1 MADTTAAG
9 VTTRPRRNRLQRY
22 LYRVIFEADTPAGK
36 GFDIL
41 LILAIVASVVAVML
55 DSVPRVQRAIGGS
68 LSVAEWVFT
77 VVFSIEYLLRLY
89 ASPRRFRYA
98 RSFFG
103 VIDLLALAPT
113 YLSVL
118 LPGGQYLLV
127 VRVLRVLRV
136 FRVLKLAKYVAE
148 GELIV
153 AALKAS
159 GRKIAVF
166 LFAVLSIVVVV
177 GSVIYLIEGDESGFV
192 SIPLAVYWAIVT
204 LTTVGYGD
212 ISPQTPL
219 GQTLAAL
226 IMILGY
232 GLIAVPT
239 GLVSM
244 EVSLA
249 LSRHQKRL
257 CPACGTSESDPDAR
271 FCRRCAADLSGTKN
285 GA

>member
-1 MADTTAAG
+1 MARTTTG
-9 VTTRPRRNRLQRY
+9 RTRDGLRERI
-22 LYRVIFEADTPAGK
+22 YRIMFEADTSTGR

-55 DSVPRVQRAIGGS
+55 DSMATVREAAGGV
-68 LSVAEWVFT
+68 LSAAEWAFT
-77 VVFSIEYLLRLY
+77 ILFTIEYLLRLY
-89 ASPRRFRYA
+89 AVPRRIRYA

-113 YLSVL
+113 YLSIL
-118 LPGGQYLLV
+118 LPGGHFLLV

-148 GELIV
+148 AELIV

-177 GSVIYLIEGDESGFV
+177 GSLIYLIEGDASGFT
-192 SIPLAVYWAIVT
+192 SIPRSVYWAIVT

-212 ISPQTPL
+212 ISPRTPL
-219 GQTLAAL
+219 GQTLAAA

-244 EVSLA
+244 EISLA
-249 LSRHQKRL
+249 LSRHQKRV
-257 CPACGTSESDPDAR
+257 CPECGTAESDPDAR
-271 FCRRCAADLSGTKN
+271 FCRRCSAGLV
-285 GA
+285 

>member
-1 MADTTAAG
+1 MAEMTAG
-9 VTTRPRRNRLQRY
+9 RRRSRLQERI
-22 LYRVIFEADTPAGK
+22 YRVIFEADTPAGK

-41 LILAIVASVVAVML
+41 LILAIVGSVVAVML
-55 DSVPRVQRAIGGS
+55 DSVPRVRRAVGNE
-68 LSVAEWVFT
+68 LSAAEWAFT
-77 VVFSIEYLLRLY
+77 ILFSVEYALRLY
-89 ASPRRFRYA
+89 AAPRRFRYA

-113 YLSVL
+113 YLSIL
-118 LPGGQYLLV
+118 LPGGHYLLV

-136 FRVLKLAKYVAE
+136 FRVLKLVKYVAE

-192 SIPLAVYWAIVT
+192 SIPISVYWAIVT

-226 IMILGY
+226 IMIMGY

-244 EVSLA
+244 EISLA
-249 LSRHQKRL
+249 LSRNQKRL
-257 CPACGTSESDPDAR
+257 CPACGTAESDPDAK
-271 FCRRCAADLSGTKN
+271 FCRRCSASLA
-285 GA
+285 

>member
-1 MADTTAAG
+1 MAEMT
-9 VTTRPRRNRLQRY
+9 VERPRSRLQQHI
-22 LYRVIFEADTPAGK
+22 YRVIFEGDTPAGK
-36 GFDIL
+36 GFDIV

-55 DSVPRVQRAIGGS
+55 DSVARVRDAFGGW
-68 LSVAEWVFT
+68 LFAAEWVFT
-77 VVFSIEYLLRLY
+77 ILFSIEYVLRLY
-89 ASPRRFRYA
+89 AAPRRVHYA

-113 YLSVL
+113 YLSIL
-118 LPGGQYLLV
+118 LPGGHFLLV

-148 GELIV
+148 AELIV
-153 AALKAS
+153 HALKAS

-177 GSVIYLIEGDESGFV
+177 GSLIYLIEGDASGFT
-192 SIPLAVYWAIVT
+192 SIPRSVYWAIVT

-212 ISPQTPL
+212 ISPRTPL
-219 GQTLAAL
+219 GQTMAAA

-244 EVSLA
+244 EISLA
-249 LSRHQKRL
+249 LTRHQKRQ
-257 CPACGTSESDPDAR
+257 CPECGISESDPDAR
-271 FCRRCAADLSGTKN
+271 FCRRCAAGLI
-285 GA
+285 

>member
-1 MADTTAAG
+1 
-9 VTTRPRRNRLQRY
+9 
-22 LYRVIFEADTPAGK
+22 
-36 GFDIL
+36 
-41 LILAIVASVVAVML
+41 ML
-55 DSVPRVQRAIGGS
+55 DSVPRIRAAAGGL
-68 LSVAEWVFT
+68 LSTAEWAFT
-77 VVFSIEYLLRLY
+77 ILFTAEYVLRLY
-89 ASPRRFRYA
+89 SAPRRLRYA

-118 LPGGQYLLV
+118 LPGGHYLLV

-148 GELIV
+148 AELIV

-166 LFAVLSIVVVV
+166 LFAVLSIVIVV
-177 GSVIYLIEGDESGFV
+177 GSLIYLIEGEDSGFT
-192 SIPLAVYWAIVT
+192 SIPQSMYWAIVT

-212 ISPQTPL
+212 LSPATPL
-219 GQTLAAL
+219 GQALAAA

-249 LSRHQKRL
+249 LSRHQKRH
-257 CPACGTSESDPDAR
+257 CPECGTSESDPDAR
-271 FCRRCAADLSGTKN
+271 YCRRCSAGLV
-285 GA
+285 

>member
-1 MADTTAAG
+1 MAEMTVERPRSRLQARIYRIIFESDTAAG
-9 VTTRPRRNRLQRY
+9 R
-22 LYRVIFEADTPAGK
+22 

-41 LILAIVASVVAVML
+41 LILAIVGSVVAVML
-55 DSVPRVQRAIGGS
+55 DSVSRVRAAAGDL
-68 LSVAEWVFT
+68 LSAAEWAFT
-77 VVFSIEYLLRLY
+77 ILFSVEYVLRLY
-89 ASPRRFRYA
+89 SSPRRLRYV

-103 VIDLLALAPT
+103 IIDLLALAPT
-113 YLSVL
+113 YLSIL
-118 LPGGQYLLV
+118 LPGGHYLLV

-148 GELIV
+148 AELIV
-153 AALKAS
+153 HALKAS

-177 GSVIYLIEGDESGFV
+177 GSLIYLIEGDASGFT
-192 SIPLAVYWAIVT
+192 SIPRSVYWAIVT

-212 ISPQTPL
+212 ISPRTPL
-219 GQTLAAL
+219 GQTMAAA

-244 EVSLA
+244 EISLA
-249 LSRHQKRL
+249 LTRHQKRQ
-257 CPACGTSESDPDAR
+257 CPECGISESDPDAR
-271 FCRRCAADLSGTKN
+271 FCRRCSAGLV
-285 GA
+285 

>member
-1 MADTTAAG
+1 MVEMTVERPRSRLQARIYRIIFESDTAAG
-9 VTTRPRRNRLQRY
+9 R
-22 LYRVIFEADTPAGK
+22 

-41 LILAIVASVVAVML
+41 LILAIVGSVVAVML
-55 DSVPRVQRAIGGS
+55 DSVSRVRAAAGDL
-68 LSVAEWVFT
+68 LSAAEWAFT
-77 VVFSIEYLLRLY
+77 ILFSVEYVLRLY
-89 ASPRRFRYA
+89 SSPRRLRYV

-103 VIDLLALAPT
+103 IIDLLALAPT
-113 YLSVL
+113 YLSIL
-118 LPGGQYLLV
+118 LPGGHYLLV

-148 GELIV
+148 ADLIV

-166 LFAVLSIVVVV
+166 LFAVLSIVIVV
-177 GSVIYLIEGDESGFV
+177 GSMIYLIEGDQGGFT
-192 SIPLAVYWAIVT
+192 SIPQSVYWAIVT

-212 ISPQTPL
+212 LSPVTPL
-219 GQTLAAL
+219 GQSLAAAV
-226 IMILGY
+226 MILGY

-244 EVSLA
+244 EISLA

-257 CPACGTSESDPDAR
+257 CPECGTSESDPDAR
-271 FCRRCAADLSGTKN
+271 FCRRCSAGLV
-285 GA
+285 

>member
-1 MADTTAAG
+1 MARTTTG
-9 VTTRPRRNRLQRY
+9 RTRDGLRERI
-22 LYRVIFEADTPAGK
+22 YRIMFEADTSTGR

-55 DSVPRVQRAIGGS
+55 DSMATVREAAGGV
-68 LSVAEWVFT
+68 LSAAEWAFT
-77 VVFSIEYLLRLY
+77 ILFTIEYLLRLY
-89 ASPRRFRYA
+89 AAPRRIRYA

-113 YLSVL
+113 YLSIL
-118 LPGGQYLLV
+118 LPGGHFLLV

-136 FRVLKLAKYVAE
+136 FRVFKLAKYVAE
-148 GELIV
+148 AELIV

-177 GSVIYLIEGDESGFV
+177 GSLIYLIEGDASGFT
-192 SIPLAVYWAIVT
+192 SIPRSVYWAIVT

-212 ISPQTPL
+212 ISPRTPL
-219 GQTLAAL
+219 GQTLAAA

-244 EVSLA
+244 EISLA
-249 LSRHQKRL
+249 LSRHQKRV
-257 CPACGTSESDPDAR
+257 CPECGTAESDPDAK
-271 FCRRCAADLSGTKN
+271 FCRRCSAGLV
-285 GA
+285 

>member
-1 MADTTAAG
+1 MTAERARSRTQERIYRIIFESDTAAG
-9 VTTRPRRNRLQRY
+9 R
-22 LYRVIFEADTPAGK
+22 

-41 LILAIVASVVAVML
+41 LILAIVGSVVAVML
-55 DSVPRVQRAIGGS
+55 DSVPRIRAAAGRA
-68 LSVAEWVFT
+68 LSAAEWVFT
-77 VVFSIEYLLRLY
+77 ILFTVEYVLRLY
-89 ASPRRFRYA
+89 STPRRLRYA

-113 YLSVL
+113 YLSIL
-118 LPGGQYLLV
+118 LPGGQFLLV

-136 FRVLKLAKYVAE
+136 FRVLKLVKYVAE
-148 GELIV
+148 AEMIV

-166 LFAVLSIVVVV
+166 LFAVLSIVIVV
-177 GSVIYLIEGDESGFV
+177 GSLIYLIEGEASGFT
-192 SIPLAVYWAIVT
+192 SIPQSVYWAIVT

-212 ISPQTPL
+212 LSPMTPL
-219 GQTLAAL
+219 GQALAAA

-244 EVSLA
+244 EISLA
-249 LSRHQKRL
+249 LSRHQKRT
-257 CPACGTSESDPDAR
+257 CPECGTSESDPDAR
-271 FCRRCAADLSGTKN
+271 FCRRCSAGLV
-285 GA
+285 

>member
-1 MADTTAAG
+1 MAQTT
-9 VTTRPRRNRLQRY
+9 VTRPRGRLQERI
-22 LYRVIFEADTPAGK
+22 YRIIFEADTPAGK
-36 GFDIL
+36 SFDLL

-55 DSVPRVQRAIGGS
+55 DSVLRVRAAVGG
-68 LSVAEWVFT
+68 LLATAEWAFTILFT
-77 VVFSIEYLLRLY
+77 VEYVLRLY
-89 ASPRRFRYA
+89 SAPRRLRYA

-113 YLSVL
+113 YLSIL
-118 LPGGQYLLV
+118 LPGGHYLLV

-148 GELIV
+148 AELIV
-153 AALKAS
+153 DALKAS

-177 GSVIYLIEGDESGFV
+177 GSLIYLIEGDASGFT
-192 SIPLAVYWAIVT
+192 SIPRSVYWAIVT

-212 ISPQTPL
+212 ISPRTPL
-219 GQTLAAL
+219 GQTMAAA

-244 EVSLA
+244 EISLA
-249 LSRHQKRL
+249 LSRHQKRI
-257 CPACGTSESDPDAR
+257 CPECGTAESDPDAR
-271 FCRRCAADLSGTKN
+271 FCRRCAADLS
-285 GA
+285 

>member
-1 MADTTAAG
+1 MARTTTG
-9 VTTRPRRNRLQRY
+9 RTRDGLRERI
-22 LYRVIFEADTPAGK
+22 YRIMFEADTSTGR

-55 DSVPRVQRAIGGS
+55 DSMATVREAAGGV
-68 LSVAEWVFT
+68 LSAAEWVFT
-77 VVFSIEYLLRLY
+77 ILFTIEYLLRLY
-89 ASPRRFRYA
+89 AAPRRIRYA

-113 YLSVL
+113 YLSIL
-118 LPGGQYLLV
+118 LPGGHFLLV

-148 GELIV
+148 AELIV

-177 GSVIYLIEGDESGFV
+177 GSLIYLVEGDASGFT
-192 SIPLAVYWAIVT
+192 SIPRSVYWAIVT

-212 ISPQTPL
+212 ISPRTPL
-219 GQTLAAL
+219 GQTLAAA

-244 EVSLA
+244 EISLA
-249 LSRHQKRL
+249 LSRHQKRV
-257 CPACGTSESDPDAR
+257 CPECGTAESDPDAR
-271 FCRRCAADLSGTKN
+271 FCRRCSAGLV
-285 GA
+285 

>member
-1 MADTTAAG
+1 MAEMTAG
-9 VTTRPRRNRLQRY
+9 RRRRRLRERI
-22 LYRVIFEADTPAGK
+22 YRIIFEADTPAGR

-41 LILAIVASVVAVML
+41 LILAIVGSVVAVML
-55 DSVPRVQRAIGGS
+55 DSVPRVRRAIGGL
-68 LSVAEWVFT
+68 LSTAEWVFT
-77 VVFSIEYLLRLY
+77 ILFSVEYVLRLY

-113 YLSVL
+113 YLSIL
-118 LPGGQYLLV
+118 LPGGHYLLV

-177 GSVIYLIEGDESGFV
+177 GSMIYLIEGDESGFV
-192 SIPLAVYWAIVT
+192 SIPLSVYWAIVT

-226 IMILGY
+226 IMIMGY

-244 EVSLA
+244 EISLA

-257 CPACGTSESDPDAR
+257 CPACGTSESDPDAK
-271 FCRRCAADLSGTKN
+271 FCRRCSASLA
-285 GA
+285 

>member
-1 MADTTAAG
+1 MTAERTRSRTQERVYRIIFESDTAAG
-9 VTTRPRRNRLQRY
+9 R
-22 LYRVIFEADTPAGK
+22 

-41 LILAIVASVVAVML
+41 LILAIVGSVVAVML
-55 DSVPRVQRAIGGS
+55 DSVPGIRATAGGM
-68 LSVAEWVFT
+68 LSATEWVFT
-77 VVFSIEYLLRLY
+77 ILFTVEYVLRLY
-89 ASPRRFRYA
+89 STPRRLRYA

-113 YLSVL
+113 YLSIL
-118 LPGGQYLLV
+118 LPGGQFLLV

-136 FRVLKLAKYVAE
+136 FRVLKLVKYVAE
-148 GELIV
+148 AEMIV

-166 LFAVLSIVVVV
+166 LFAVLSIVIVV
-177 GSVIYLIEGDESGFV
+177 GSLIYLIEGEDSGFT
-192 SIPLAVYWAIVT
+192 SIPQSVYWAIVT

-212 ISPQTPL
+212 LSPITPL
-219 GQTLAAL
+219 GQALAAA

-244 EVSLA
+244 EISLA
-249 LSRHQKRL
+249 LSRHQKRT
-257 CPACGTSESDPDAR
+257 CPECGTSESDPDAR
-271 FCRRCAADLSGTKN
+271 FCRRCSAGLV
-285 GA
+285 

>member
-1 MADTTAAG
+1 MAEMTVERPRSRLQARIYRIIFESDTAAG
-9 VTTRPRRNRLQRY
+9 R
-22 LYRVIFEADTPAGK
+22 

-41 LILAIVASVVAVML
+41 LILAIVGSVVAVML
-55 DSVPRVQRAIGGS
+55 DSVSRVRAAAGDL
-68 LSVAEWVFT
+68 LSAAEWAFT
-77 VVFSIEYLLRLY
+77 ILFSVEYVLRLY
-89 ASPRRFRYA
+89 SSPRRLRYV

-103 VIDLLALAPT
+103 IIDLLALAPT
-113 YLSVL
+113 YLSIL
-118 LPGGQYLLV
+118 LPGGHYLLV

-148 GELIV
+148 ADLIV

-166 LFAVLSIVVVV
+166 LFAVLSIVIVV
-177 GSVIYLIEGDESGFV
+177 GSMIYLIEGDQGGFT
-192 SIPLAVYWAIVT
+192 SIPQSVYWAIVT

-212 ISPQTPL
+212 LSPVTPL
-219 GQTLAAL
+219 GQSLAAAV
-226 IMILGY
+226 MILGY

-244 EVSLA
+244 EISLA

-257 CPACGTSESDPDAR
+257 CPECGTSESDPDAR
-271 FCRRCAADLSGTKN
+271 FCRRCSAGLV
-285 GA
+285 

>member
-1 MADTTAAG
+1 MAETTA
-9 VTTRPRRNRLQRY
+9 TRRRSRLQDRV
-22 LYRVIFEADTPAGK
+22 YRIIFESDTPAGR

-41 LILAIVASVVAVML
+41 LILSIVGSVVAVML
-55 DSVPRVQRAIGGS
+55 DSVPGIRAAAGGL
-68 LSVAEWVFT
+68 LSTAEWAFTILFT
-77 VVFSIEYLLRLY
+77 VEYVLRLY
-89 ASPRRFRYA
+89 SAPRRLRYV

-103 VIDLLALAPT
+103 IIDLLALAPT

-118 LPGGQYLLV
+118 LPGGHYLLV

-148 GELIV
+148 AELIV

-166 LFAVLSIVVVV
+166 LFAVLSIVIVV
-177 GSVIYLIEGDESGFV
+177 GSLIYLIEGEDSGFT
-192 SIPLAVYWAIVT
+192 SIPQSVYWAIVT

-212 ISPQTPL
+212 LSPATPL
-219 GQTLAAL
+219 GQALAAA

-257 CPACGTSESDPDAR
+257 CPECGTSESDPDAR
-271 FCRRCAADLSGTKN
+271 YCRRCSAGLV
-285 GA
+285 

>member
-1 MADTTAAG
+1 MARTTTG
-9 VTTRPRRNRLQRY
+9 RTRDGLRERI
-22 LYRVIFEADTPAGK
+22 YRIMFEADTSTGR

-55 DSVPRVQRAIGGS
+55 DSMATVREAAGGV
-68 LSVAEWVFT
+68 LSAAEWVFT
-77 VVFSIEYLLRLY
+77 ILFTIEYLLRLY
-89 ASPRRFRYA
+89 AAPRRIRYA

-113 YLSVL
+113 YLSIL
-118 LPGGQYLLV
+118 LPGGHFLLV

-136 FRVLKLAKYVAE
+136 FRVFKLAKYVAE
-148 GELIV
+148 AELIV

-177 GSVIYLIEGDESGFV
+177 GSLIYLIEGDASGFT
-192 SIPLAVYWAIVT
+192 SIPRSVYWAIVT

-212 ISPQTPL
+212 ISPRTPL
-219 GQTLAAL
+219 GQTLAAA

-244 EVSLA
+244 EISLA
-249 LSRHQKRL
+249 LSRHQKRV
-257 CPACGTSESDPDAR
+257 CPECGTAESDPDAK
-271 FCRRCAADLSGTKN
+271 FCRRCSAGLV
-285 GA
+285 

>member
-1 MADTTAAG
+1 MARTTTG
-9 VTTRPRRNRLQRY
+9 RTRDGLRERI
-22 LYRVIFEADTPAGK
+22 YRIMFEADTSTGR

-55 DSVPRVQRAIGGS
+55 DSMATVREAAGGV
-68 LSVAEWVFT
+68 LSAAEWVFT
-77 VVFSIEYLLRLY
+77 ILFTIEYLLRLY
-89 ASPRRFRYA
+89 AAPRRIRYA

-113 YLSVL
+113 YLSIL
-118 LPGGQYLLV
+118 LPGGHFLLV

-148 GELIV
+148 AELIV

-177 GSVIYLIEGDESGFV
+177 GSLIYLVEGDASGFT
-192 SIPLAVYWAIVT
+192 SIPRSVYWAIVT

-212 ISPQTPL
+212 ISPRTPL
-219 GQTLAAL
+219 GQTLAAA

-244 EVSLA
+244 EISLA
-249 LSRHQKRL
+249 LSRHQKRV
-257 CPACGTSESDPDAR
+257 CPECGTAESDPDAR
-271 FCRRCAADLSGTKN
+271 FCRRCSAGLI
-285 GA
+285 

>member
-1 MADTTAAG
+1 MAGTTA
-9 VTTRPRRNRLQRY
+9 TRRRSRLQDRV
-22 LYRVIFEADTPAGK
+22 YRVIFESDTPAGR

-55 DSVPRVQRAIGGS
+55 DSMATVQEAAGGV
-68 LSVAEWVFT
+68 LSAAEWAFT
-77 VVFSIEYLLRLY
+77 ILFTIEYLLRLY
-89 ASPRRFRYA
+89 AAPRRLRYA

-118 LPGGQYLLV
+118 LPGGHFLLV

-148 GELIV
+148 AELIV

-177 GSVIYLIEGDESGFV
+177 GSLIYLIEGDASGFT
-192 SIPLAVYWAIVT
+192 SIPRSVYWAIVT

-212 ISPQTPL
+212 ISPRTPL
-219 GQTLAAL
+219 GQTLAAT

-244 EVSLA
+244 EISLA

-257 CPACGTSESDPDAR
+257 CPECGTSESDPDAR
-271 FCRRCAADLSGTKN
+271 FCRRCAAGLV
-285 GA
+285 

>member
-1 MADTTAAG
+1 MARTTTG
-9 VTTRPRRNRLQRY
+9 RTRYGLRERI
-22 LYRVIFEADTPAGK
+22 YRIMFEADTSTGR

-55 DSVPRVQRAIGGS
+55 DSMATVREAAGGV
-68 LSVAEWVFT
+68 LSAAEWAFT
-77 VVFSIEYLLRLY
+77 ILFTIEYLLRLY
-89 ASPRRFRYA
+89 AAPRRIRYA

-113 YLSVL
+113 YLSIL
-118 LPGGQYLLV
+118 LPGGHFLLV

-136 FRVLKLAKYVAE
+136 FRVFKLAKYVAE
-148 GELIV
+148 AELIV

-177 GSVIYLIEGDESGFV
+177 GSLIYLIEGDASGFT
-192 SIPLAVYWAIVT
+192 SIPRSVYWAIVT

-212 ISPQTPL
+212 ISPRTPL
-219 GQTLAAL
+219 GQTLAAA

-244 EVSLA
+244 EISLA
-249 LSRHQKRL
+249 LSRHQKRV
-257 CPACGTSESDPDAR
+257 CPECGTAESDPDAK
-271 FCRRCAADLSGTKN
+271 FCRRCSAGLV
-285 GA
+285 

>member
-1 MADTTAAG
+1 MAGPTAM
-9 VTTRPRRNRLQRY
+9 RRRSRLQDRV
-22 LYRVIFEADTPAGK
+22 YRVIFESDTPAGR
-36 GFDIL
+36 GFDII

-55 DSVPRVQRAIGGS
+55 DSMASVREAAGGV
-68 LSVAEWVFT
+68 LSAAEWAFT
-77 VVFSIEYLLRLY
+77 ILFTIEYILRLY
-89 ASPRRFRYA
+89 AAPRRLRYA

-118 LPGGQYLLV
+118 LPGGHFLLV

-148 GELIV
+148 AELIV

-177 GSVIYLIEGDESGFV
+177 GSLIYLIEGDASGFT
-192 SIPLAVYWAIVT
+192 SIPRSVYWAIVT

-212 ISPQTPL
+212 ISPRTPL
-219 GQTLAAL
+219 GQTLAAT

-244 EVSLA
+244 EISLA

-257 CPACGTSESDPDAR
+257 CPECGTSESDPDAR
-271 FCRRCAADLSGTKN
+271 FCRRCSASLT
-285 GA
+285 

>member
-1 MADTTAAG
+1 MAEMTAG
-9 VTTRPRRNRLQRY
+9 RRRSRLQERI
-22 LYRVIFEADTPAGK
+22 YRVIFEADTPAGR

-41 LILAIVASVVAVML
+41 LILAIVGSVVAVML
-55 DSVPRVQRAIGGS
+55 DSVPRVRRAIGGL
-68 LSVAEWVFT
+68 LSTAEWVFT
-77 VVFSIEYLLRLY
+77 ILFSVEYVLRLY

-103 VIDLLALAPT
+103 IIDLLALAPT
-113 YLSVL
+113 YLSIL
-118 LPGGQYLLV
+118 LPGGHYLLV

-148 GELIV
+148 GELIM

-177 GSVIYLIEGDESGFV
+177 GSMIYLIEGDESGFV
-192 SIPLAVYWAIVT
+192 SIPLSVYWAIVT

-226 IMILGY
+226 IMIMGY

-244 EVSLA
+244 EISLA

-257 CPACGTSESDPDAR
+257 CPACGTSESDPDAK
-271 FCRRCAADLSGTKN
+271 FCRRCSASLA
-285 GA
+285 

>member
-1 MADTTAAG
+1 MAEVTAG
-9 VTTRPRRNRLQRY
+9 RRRSRLRERI
-22 LYRVIFEADTPAGK
+22 YRVIFEADTPAGR

-41 LILAIVASVVAVML
+41 LILAIVGSVVAVML
-55 DSVPRVQRAIGGS
+55 DSVPRIRRAIGGW
-68 LSVAEWVFT
+68 LSAAEWAFT
-77 VVFSIEYLLRLY
+77 ILFSIEYVLRLY
-89 ASPRRFRYA
+89 ASPRSFRYA

-113 YLSVL
+113 YLSIL
-118 LPGGQYLLV
+118 LPGGHYLLV

-136 FRVLKLAKYVAE
+136 FRVLKLVKYVAE

-177 GSVIYLIEGDESGFV
+177 GSMIYLIEGDESGFV
-192 SIPLAVYWAIVT
+192 SIPLSVYWAIVT

-226 IMILGY
+226 VMIMGY

-244 EVSLA
+244 EISLA
-249 LSRHQKRL
+249 LSRNQKRT
-257 CPACGTSESDPDAR
+257 CPACGISESDPDAK
-271 FCRRCAADLSGTKN
+271 FCRRCSASLA
-285 GA
+285 

>member
-1 MADTTAAG
+1 MADVTAAG
-9 VTTRPRRNRLQRY
+9 TTARPRWNRLRQY

-55 DSVPRVQRAIGGS
+55 DSVPRIQRAIGEV
-68 LSVAEWVFT
+68 LSVAEWAFT
-77 VVFSIEYLLRLY
+77 IMFSIEYLLRLY

-148 GELIV
+148 AELIV

-177 GSVIYLIEGDESGFV
+177 GSVIYLIEGDESGFI

-244 EVSLA
+244 EISLA
-249 LSRHQKRL
+249 LSRNRQRL
-257 CPACGTSESDPDAR
+257 CPACGTAESDPDAK
-271 FCRRCAADLSGTKN
+271 FCRRCAADLSGTKS

>member
-1 MADTTAAG
+1 MAETT
-9 VTTRPRRNRLQRY
+9 VTRPRSRLQDRV
-22 LYRVIFEADTPAGK
+22 YRIIFESDTPAGR

-55 DSVPRVQRAIGGS
+55 DSMASVQKAAGGV
-68 LSVAEWVFT
+68 LSAAEWAFT
-77 VVFSIEYLLRLY
+77 ILFTIEYVLRLY
-89 ASPRRFRYA
+89 AAPRRLRYA

-118 LPGGQYLLV
+118 LPGGHFLLV

-148 GELIV
+148 AELIV

-177 GSVIYLIEGDESGFV
+177 GSLIYLIEGDASGFT
-192 SIPLAVYWAIVT
+192 SIPRSVYWAIVT

-212 ISPQTPL
+212 ISPRTPL
-219 GQTLAAL
+219 GQTLAAT

-244 EVSLA
+244 EISLA

-257 CPACGTSESDPDAR
+257 CPECGTSESDPEAR
-271 FCRRCAADLSGTKN
+271 FCRRCSASLV
-285 GA
+285 

>member
-1 MADTTAAG
+1 MARTTTG
-9 VTTRPRRNRLQRY
+9 RTRDGLRERI
-22 LYRVIFEADTPAGK
+22 YRIMFEADTSTGR

-55 DSVPRVQRAIGGS
+55 DSMATVREAAGGV
-68 LSVAEWVFT
+68 LSAAEWAFT
-77 VVFSIEYLLRLY
+77 ILFTIEYLLRLY
-89 ASPRRFRYA
+89 AAPRRIRYA

-113 YLSVL
+113 YLSIL
-118 LPGGQYLLV
+118 LPGGHFLLV

-148 GELIV
+148 AELIV

-177 GSVIYLIEGDESGFV
+177 GSLIYLIEGDASGFT
-192 SIPLAVYWAIVT
+192 SIPRSVYWAIVT

-212 ISPQTPL
+212 ISPRTPL
-219 GQTLAAL
+219 GQTLAAA

-244 EVSLA
+244 EISLA
-249 LSRHQKRL
+249 LSRHQKRV
-257 CPACGTSESDPDAR
+257 CPECGTAESDPDAK
-271 FCRRCAADLSGTKN
+271 FCRRCSAGLV
-285 GA
+285 

>member
-1 MADTTAAG
+1 MARTTTG
-9 VTTRPRRNRLQRY
+9 RTRDGLRERI
-22 LYRVIFEADTPAGK
+22 YRIMFEADTSTGR

-55 DSVPRVQRAIGGS
+55 DSMATVREAAGGV
-68 LSVAEWVFT
+68 LSAAEWVFT
-77 VVFSIEYLLRLY
+77 ILFTIEYLLRLY
-89 ASPRRFRYA
+89 AAPRRIRYA

-113 YLSVL
+113 YLSIL
-118 LPGGQYLLV
+118 LPGGHFLLV

-148 GELIV
+148 AELIV

-177 GSVIYLIEGDESGFV
+177 GSLIYLVEGDASGFT
-192 SIPLAVYWAIVT
+192 SIPRSVYWAIVT

-212 ISPQTPL
+212 ISPRTPL
-219 GQTLAAL
+219 GQTLAAA

-244 EVSLA
+244 EISLA
-249 LSRHQKRL
+249 LSRHQKRV
-257 CPACGTSESDPDAR
+257 CPECGTAESDPDAK
-271 FCRRCAADLSGTKN
+271 FCRRCSAGLV
-285 GA
+285 

>member
-1 MADTTAAG
+1 MAGPTAM
-9 VTTRPRRNRLQRY
+9 RRRSRLQDRV
-22 LYRVIFEADTPAGK
+22 YRVIFESDTPAGR
-36 GFDIL
+36 GFDII

-55 DSVPRVQRAIGGS
+55 DSMASVREAAGGV
-68 LSVAEWVFT
+68 LSAAEWAFT
-77 VVFSIEYLLRLY
+77 ILFTIEYILRLY
-89 ASPRRFRYA
+89 AAPRRLRYA

-118 LPGGQYLLV
+118 LPGGHFLLV

-148 GELIV
+148 AELIV

-177 GSVIYLIEGDESGFV
+177 GSLIYLIEGDASGFT
-192 SIPLAVYWAIVT
+192 SIPRSVYWAIVT

-212 ISPQTPL
+212 ISPRTPL
-219 GQTLAAL
+219 GQTLAAT

-244 EVSLA
+244 EISLA

-257 CPACGTSESDPDAR
+257 CPECGTSESDPDAK
-271 FCRRCAADLSGTKN
+271 FCRRCSASLT
-285 GA
+285 

>member
-1 MADTTAAG
+1 MAETTA
-9 VTTRPRRNRLQRY
+9 TRRRSRLQDRV
-22 LYRVIFEADTPAGK
+22 YRIVFEADTPVGRA
-36 GFDIL
+36 FYV
-41 LILAIVASVVAVML
+41 LIVLSIVGSVAAVML
-55 DSVPRVQRAIGGS
+55 DSVPRINRAAGN
-68 LSVAEWVFT
+68 LLLTAEWGFTILFT
-77 VVFSIEYLLRLY
+77 VEYMLRLY
-89 ASPRRFRYA
+89 SAPRRLRYA

-103 VIDLLALAPT
+103 VVDMVALAPT

-118 LPGGQYLLV
+118 LPGGQFLQV

-136 FRVLKLAKYVAE
+136 FRVLKLVKYVAE
-148 GELIV
+148 AELIL

-166 LFAVLSIVVVV
+166 LFAVLSIVIVV
-177 GSVIYLIEGDESGFV
+177 GSLIYLIEGEDSGFT
-192 SIPLAVYWAIVT
+192 SIPQSVYWAIVT

-212 ISPQTPL
+212 LSPATPL
-219 GQTLAAL
+219 GQALAAA

-257 CPACGTSESDPDAR
+257 CPDCGTSESDPDAR
-271 FCRRCAADLSGTKN
+271 YCRRCSAGLV
-285 GA
+285 

>member
-1 MADTTAAG
+1 MPGFATRSG
-9 VTTRPRRNRLQRY
+9 VGCPRP
-22 LYRVIFEADTPAGK
+22 
-36 GFDIL
+36 
-41 LILAIVASVVAVML
+41 
-55 DSVPRVQRAIGGS
+55 
-68 LSVAEWVFT
+68 EWVFT
-77 VVFSIEYLLRLY
+77 ILFSIEYVLRLY
-89 ASPRRFRYA
+89 AAPRRVHYA

-118 LPGGQYLLV
+118 LPGGHFLLV

-148 GELIV
+148 AELIV
-153 AALKAS
+153 HALKAS

-177 GSVIYLIEGDESGFV
+177 GSLIYLIEGDASGFT
-192 SIPLAVYWAIVT
+192 SIPRSVYWAIVT

-212 ISPQTPL
+212 ISPRTPL
-219 GQTLAAL
+219 GQTMAAA

-244 EVSLA
+244 EISLA
-249 LSRHQKRL
+249 LTRHQKRQ
-257 CPACGTSESDPDAR
+257 CPECGISESDPDAR
-271 FCRRCAADLSGTKN
+271 FCRRCAAGLI
-285 GA
+285 

>member
-1 MADTTAAG
+1 MAEHATE
-9 VTTRPRRNRLQRY
+9 RRRNRLRGDI
-22 LYRVIFEADTPAGK
+22 YRIIFESDTAAGK

-55 DSVPRVQRAIGGS
+55 DSMAAVRTAIGTS
-68 LSVAEWVFT
+68 LSAAEWVFT
-77 VVFSIEYLLRLY
+77 VLFSIEYGLRIF
-89 ASPRRFRYA
+89 AAPRRLRYA

-113 YLSVL
+113 YLSIL

-148 GELIV
+148 ADLIV

-177 GSVIYLIEGDESGFV
+177 GSLIYLIEGDASGFS
-192 SIPLAVYWAIVT
+192 SIPRSVYWAIVT

-212 ISPQTPL
+212 LSPQTAL

-244 EVSLA
+244 EISLA
-249 LSRHQKRL
+249 LSRHQKRV
-257 CPACGTSESDPDAR
+257 CPNCGTAESDPDAK
-271 FCRRCAADLSGTKN
+271 FCRRCSASLS
-285 GA
+285 